1 MNIKVVCRRRISRF
15 LITGVIGLAASL
27 PVQGQGSPLSLNQA
41 GEVLPT
47 ETTLTAQER
56 AMVAWVDERKQSIIT
71 ELSAHVNINT
81 GTANIE
87 GIDRYRTMLE
97 QELAALGFTTKTHSS
112 VPIDVLTCEG
122 GQVLV
127 ADHLTGVIRG
137 GDGPRVLINGHMDTV
152 FSATDEFQSLQI
164 SDDGV
169 LKGPGVADMKGGIV
183 VMLNALRAL
192 SDQGL
197 LEGSNLTV
205 LFNSDEEIG
214 SLGSRS
220 LIESLA
226 GKHDIG
232 LVFEGTYGSRVTRA
246 RKGLGQARLKVTG
259 RESHAGGAH
268 QDGVSANLELAHKII
283 EIEGLTDYAKKLTVN
298 TGVMNG
304 GEKRNTVPGCA
315 DAYVDMRFPAE
326 QGGEYLKAEIE
337 RIANNTHTS
346 HPQYPGLPRTESWA
360 VLHRPSKPQHAEV
373 DKLISE
379 AMGISILVGEPI
391 TGTRYS
397 GGGTDGSI
405 AQGVGLPTMDSLGL
419 DGTGAHSSRE
429 ASSINSLIE
438 RTKLAA
444 ILLARQLHEK

>member
-1 MNIKVVCRRRISRF
+1 MDIKVVCRRRISRF

-41 GEVLPT
+41 GEALPT

-71 ELSAHVNINT
+71 ELSAHVDINT

-87 GIDRYRTMLE
+87 GIDRYRTVLE
-97 QELAALGFTTKTHSS
+97 QELAALGFTTETHSS

-214 SLGSRS
+214 SPTSRKLIENEARSSRMAYVLEAGGMSNDIVAGRKGNLSLNITVTGKAGHAAFAGRDKASAILEMAHKTLAIEAMNQPEIGISANVGTITGGIGSNTVPDRVAAGVDFRFLTQRDEAGVKTRIQEILSFHTVPHTRS
-220 LIESLA
+220 EMSVLSGRPPMPQTRGNMELYEKIESLA
-226 GKHDIG
+226 HELGNPVRAELRQGVSDANFISQQ
-232 LVFEGTYGSRVTRA
+232 GTPVID
-246 RKGLGQARLKVTG
+246 GLGP
-259 RESHAGGAH
+259 
-268 QDGVSANLELAHKII
+268 
-283 EIEGLTDYAKKLTVN
+283 
-298 TGVMNG
+298 M
-304 GEKRNTVPGCA
+304 GEK
-315 DAYVDMRFPAE
+315 DHSED
-326 QGGEYLKAEIE
+326 EYIQRASLWERTILFGNILAEI
-337 RIANNTHTS
+337 
-346 HPQYPGLPRTESWA
+346 
-360 VLHRPSKPQHAEV
+360 
-373 DKLISE
+373 
-379 AMGISILVGEPI
+379 
-391 TGTRYS
+391 
-397 GGGTDGSI
+397 
-405 AQGVGLPTMDSLGL
+405 
-419 DGTGAHSSRE
+419 
-429 ASSINSLIE
+429 
-438 RTKLAA
+438 
-444 ILLARQLHEK
+444 

>member
-1 MNIKVVCRRRISRF
+1 MNIKVVFPRSIFRP
-15 LITGVIGLAASL
+15 LIKGVIGLAASL
-27 PVQGQGSPLSLNQA
+27 PVHGQISPLSLDQA
-41 GEVLPT
+41 GEVLPI
-47 ETTLTAQER
+47 ETTLTAKER
-56 AMVAWVDERKQSIIT
+56 AMVAWVDDRKQSIIT
-71 ELSAHVNINT
+71 ELRAHVDINT

-97 QELAALGFTTKTHSS
+97 QELAALGFTTETHSS
-112 VPIDVLTCEG
+112 APIDVLTCEG

-127 ADHLTGVIRG
+127 ADHLTGVMRD

-152 FSATDEFQSLQI
+152 FSETDEFQSLRI

-232 LVFEGTYGSRVTRA
+232 LVFEGTYGNRVTRA

-298 TGVMNG
+298 TGG
-304 GEKRNTVPGCA
+304 
-315 DAYVDMRFPAE
+315 DAW
-326 QGGEYLKAEIE
+326 G
-337 RIANNTHTS
+337 
-346 HPQYPGLPRTESWA
+346 
-360 VLHRPSKPQHAEV
+360 
-373 DKLISE
+373 
-379 AMGISILVGEPI
+379 
-391 TGTRYS
+391 
-397 GGGTDGSI
+397 
-405 AQGVGLPTMDSLGL
+405 
-419 DGTGAHSSRE
+419 
-429 ASSINSLIE
+429 
-438 RTKLAA
+438 
-444 ILLARQLHEK
+444 